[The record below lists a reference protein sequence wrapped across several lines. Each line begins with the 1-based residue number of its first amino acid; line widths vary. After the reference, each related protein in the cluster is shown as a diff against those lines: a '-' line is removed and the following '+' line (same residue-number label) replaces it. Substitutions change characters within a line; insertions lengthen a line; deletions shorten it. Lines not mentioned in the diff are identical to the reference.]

1 MEENKN
7 PRRGR
12 LCYVQSTCA
21 SSKGLQALI
30 HHSFSHNGVRLF
42 NCAPRHIRNLT
53 GVTTDTFK
61 HHLDKW
67 LADIPDQPPTPGY
80 SSSHDNTLPS
90 VVLEAR
96 NSTYYTWNEWRTTST
111 PPITGKILQRYQ
123 SLHVYLSDL
132 TSLDRTVPWQQW
144 CHLLNHDLTVTARQQ
159 THGYYQP
166 ISIDGVKM
174 PNLHLLKGGA
184 PSAF

>member
-21 SSKGLQALI
+21 SSKGLQTLI

-42 NCAPRHIRNLT
+42 NCAPRHIRDLT
-53 GVTTDTFK
+53 GVITDTFN

-96 NSTYYTWNEWRTTST
+96 NRELHTTPGMSGS
-111 PPITGKILQRYQ
+111 PPQLR
-123 SLHVYLSDL
+123 
-132 TSLDRTVPWQQW
+132 R
-144 CHLLNHDLTVTARQQ
+144 
-159 THGYYQP
+159 
-166 ISIDGVKM
+166 
-174 PNLHLLKGGA
+174 
-184 PSAF
+184 

>member
-1 MEENKN
+1 MLTLWKSLVR
-7 PRRGR
+7 PRLEYCCNCVTLQKKRTSPCWKHHKGPIQQIYGLQHLNYWER
-12 LCYVQSTCA
+12 LHRLSTCA

-42 NCAPRHIRNLT
+42 NCAPRHIRDLT

-67 LADIPDQPPTPGY
+67 LADIPDQPPTQGY

-96 NSTYYTWNEWRTTST
+96 NRELHTTPGMSGG
-111 PPITGKILQRYQ
+111 PPQLPR
-123 SLHVYLSDL
+123 
-132 TSLDRTVPWQQW
+132 
-144 CHLLNHDLTVTARQQ
+144 
-159 THGYYQP
+159 
-166 ISIDGVKM
+166 
-174 PNLHLLKGGA
+174 
-184 PSAF
+184 

>member
-1 MEENKN
+1 MSYQQYEKLLVTFPADCSAHAPVLPTLVQGGPGMWVGPIWTGLNRSRLPRKN
-7 PRRGR
+7 SDRPGLAQFRPG
-12 LCYVQSTCA
+12 QS
-21 SSKGLQALI
+21 GLQTLI

-42 NCAPRHIRNLT
+42 NCAPRHIRDLT

-96 NSTYYTWNEWRTTST
+96 NRELHTTPGMSGG
-111 PPITGKILQRYQ
+111 PPQLR
-123 SLHVYLSDL
+123 
-132 TSLDRTVPWQQW
+132 R
-144 CHLLNHDLTVTARQQ
+144 
-159 THGYYQP
+159 
-166 ISIDGVKM
+166 
-174 PNLHLLKGGA
+174 
-184 PSAF
+184 